1 MSLAR
6 ACPALAA
13 SLSVT
18 VLALVLAL
26 ILALELEW
34 LGPESELVVPVREC
48 RPSAVALQPPESR

>member
-18 VLALVLAL
+18 VLALV
-26 ILALELEW
+26 LALELEW